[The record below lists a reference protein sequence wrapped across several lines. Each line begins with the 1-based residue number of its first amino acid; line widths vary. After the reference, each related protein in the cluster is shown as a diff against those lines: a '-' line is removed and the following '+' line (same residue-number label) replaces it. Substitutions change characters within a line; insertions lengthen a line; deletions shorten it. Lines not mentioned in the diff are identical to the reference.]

1 MGRPLRIEYPGA
13 FYHVTSRGNEQK
25 DIFKS
30 EGDREKFLTYLES
43 AAERYGAIFHAYC
56 LMSNHYHLMI
66 ETPEGNL
73 SRIMKHINN
82 SYTNYFNV
90 KRKRAGHLLQ
100 GRYKAV
106 LVEADAYAAE
116 LSRYIHLNPVR
127 AKMVALPEEYKW
139 SSYRFY
145 LENPAPPWLS
155 TGFVLGYFGADPG
168 KQRVHYRDYIL
179 EAVGKKSP
187 DLLSGSI
194 ASTILG
200 SDDFVRYI
208 KETYLEGLAPDRD
221 IPALREL
228 QGRPDIGKIK
238 AAAGEAFPD
247 SGRLARAA
255 GIYLCHRFSGAR
267 LQEIGDLFGLSPSGV
282 TQAGKRFDEALKKDK
297 VLEKKVLEVAPRK
310 LDLPL
315 AQRRTH

>member
-30 EGDREKFLTYLES
+30 EADREKFLTYLDS
-43 AAERYGAIFHAYC
+43 AAERYGAVFHAYC

-82 SYTNYFNV
+82 SYTNYFNI

-100 GRYKAV
+100 GRYKAI
-106 LVEADAYAAE
+106 LIEADAYAAE

-127 AKMVALPEEYKW
+127 AKMVSSPEEYKW

-145 LENPAPPWLS
+145 SEGEAPSWLS
-155 TGFVLGYFGADPG
+155 TGFVLGYFGTEPEE
-168 KQRVHYRDYIL
+168 QSRSYRTYIM
-179 EAVGKKSP
+179 EAIGKKHVDP
-187 DLLSGSI
+187 LAGSV

-200 SDDFVRYI
+200 SDDFVRDI
-208 KETYLEGLAPDRD
+208 KEKYLEGRNSERD

-228 QGRPDIGKIK
+228 IPKPDILMIK
-238 AAAGEAFPD
+238 GAAEESFPKD
-247 SGRLARAA
+247 GRLARAA
-255 GIYLCHRFSGAR
+255 GIYLCHRFSGAK
-267 LQEIGDLFGLSPSGV
+267 LQDIGDLYGISQSGV
-282 TQAGKRFDEALKKDK
+282 TQASKRFEEVMKNDSALEKR
-297 VLEKKVLEVAPRK
+297 VLEIARK
-310 LDLPL
+310 SNLSNV
-315 AQRRTH
+315 

>member
-30 EGDREKFLTYLES
+30 EADREKFLAYLES
-43 AAERYGAIFHAYC
+43 AAERYGAVFHAYC

-82 SYTNYFNV
+82 SYTNYFNI

-100 GRYKAV
+100 GRYKAI
-106 LVEADAYAAE
+106 LIEADAYAAE

-127 AKMVALPEEYKW
+127 AKMVSSPEEYKW

-145 LENPAPPWLS
+145 SEGEAPSWLS
-155 TGFVLGYFGADPG
+155 TGFVLGYFGSEPEE
-168 KQRVHYRDYIL
+168 QSRSYRTYIM
-179 EAVGKKSP
+179 EAIGKKFFDP
-187 DLLSGSI
+187 LSGSV

-200 SDDFVRYI
+200 SDDFVRDI
-208 KETYLEGLAPDRD
+208 REKYLEGRDSERD

-228 QGRPDIGKIK
+228 TPKPDILMIK
-238 AAAGEAFPD
+238 GAAEESFSKD
-247 SGRLARAA
+247 GRLARAA
-255 GIYLCHRFSGAR
+255 GIYLCHRFSGAK
-267 LQEIGDLFGLSPSGV
+267 LQDIGDLYGISQSGV
-282 TQAGKRFDEALKKDK
+282 TQASRRFEEAMKMDRS
-297 VLEKKVLEVAPRK
+297 LEKRVLGIARK
-310 LDLPL
+310 SKLSNV
-315 AQRRTH
+315 

>member
-30 EGDREKFLTYLES
+30 ESDREKFLTYLKS
-43 AAERYGAIFHAYC
+43 AAERYGAVFHAYC

-100 GRYKAV
+100 GRYKAILIEV
-106 LVEADAYAAE
+106 DAYAAE

-127 AKMVALPEEYKW
+127 AKMVSSPEEYRW

-145 LENPAPPWLS
+145 SEGAAPSWLS
-155 TGFVLGYFGADPG
+155 TGFVLGYFGTEPEE
-168 KQRVHYRDYIL
+168 QSRSYRTYIM
-179 EAVGKKSP
+179 EAIGKKYVDP
-187 DLLSGSI
+187 LAGSV

-200 SDDFVRYI
+200 SDDFVRDI
-208 KETYLEGLAPDRD
+208 RKKHLEGRDSDRD
-221 IPALREL
+221 IPALMEL
-228 QGRPDIGKIK
+228 KQRPDIKKIREGAEK
-238 AAAGEAFPD
+238 AFP
-247 SGRLARAA
+247 GNERQTRAA
-255 GIYLCHRFSGAR
+255 GIYLCHRLSGAR
-267 LQEIGDLFGLSPSGV
+267 LKEIGDLYGISQSGV
-282 TQAGKRFDEALKKDK
+282 TQASRRFEDVMENDSALEKR
-297 VLEKKVLEVAPRK
+297 VLEIARRLNLSKV
-310 LDLPL
+310 
-315 AQRRTH
+315 

>member
-43 AAERYGAIFHAYC
+43 AAERYGAVFHAYC

-145 LENPAPPWLS
+145 LENSAPPWLS
-155 TGFVLGYFGADPG
+155 TGFVLGYFGADPD
-168 KQRVHYRDYIL
+168 KQRVHYRDYTL

-187 DLLSGSI
+187 DLLSDSI

-208 KETYLEGLAPDRD
+208 KETYLEGMTPDRD

-238 AAAGEAFPD
+238 AEAVKAFPG
-247 SGRLARAA
+247 SGRLARAV
-255 GIYLCHRFSGAR
+255 GIYLCHRFSGAK
-267 LQEIGDLFGLSPSGV
+267 LQEIGDLFGLTPSGV
-282 TQAGKRFDEALKKDK
+282 TQAGKRFEEAMKKDK
-297 VLEKKVLEVAPRK
+297 VLEKKVLEVAKK
-310 LDLPL
+310 LDLSIV
-315 AQRRTH
+315 

>member
-1 MGRPLRIEYPGA
+1 
-13 FYHVTSRGNEQK
+13 
-25 DIFKS
+25 
-30 EGDREKFLTYLES
+30 
-43 AAERYGAIFHAYC
+43 
-56 LMSNHYHLMI
+56 MSNHYHLMI

-145 LENPAPPWLS
+145 LESPAPPWLS
-155 TGFVLGYFGADPG
+155 TGFVLGYFGTDPG

-179 EAVGKKSP
+179 EAVCKESP

-208 KETYLEGLAPDRD
+208 KETYLEGMTLDRD

-238 AAAGEAFPD
+238 AAAVKAFPG
-247 SGRLARAA
+247 SGRMARVA
-255 GIYLCHRFSGAR
+255 GIYLCHRFSGAK
-267 LQEIGDLFGLSPSGV
+267 LQEIGDLFDLTPSGV
-282 TQAGKRFDEALKKDK
+282 TQAGKRFEEAMKKDK
-297 VLEKKVLEVAPRK
+297 VLEKKVLEVARK
-310 LDLPL
+310 LDLSM

>member
-30 EGDREKFLTYLES
+30 EADREKFLTYLES
-43 AAERYGAIFHAYC
+43 ATERYGAVFHAYC

-66 ETPEGNL
+66 ETPGGNL

-82 SYTNYFNV
+82 SYTNYFNI

-100 GRYKAV
+100 GRYKAI
-106 LVEADAYAAE
+106 LIEADTYAAE

-127 AKMVALPEEYKW
+127 AKKVSSPEEYKW

-145 LENPAPPWLS
+145 SEGAGPSWLS
-155 TGFVLGYFGADPG
+155 TGFVLGYFGTDPDE
-168 KQRVHYRDYIL
+168 RRRNYITYIL
-179 EAVGKKSP
+179 EDVGKKSP
-187 DLLSGSI
+187 DPLAGSV

-200 SDDFVRYI
+200 TDDFVRDI
-208 KETYLEGLAPDRD
+208 REKYLEGRASDRD

-228 QGRPDIGKIK
+228 TGRPDIMMIK
-238 AAAGEAFPD
+238 EAVEEAFPGN
-247 SGRLARAA
+247 GRLARAA
-255 GIYLCHRFSGAR
+255 GIYLCHRFSGAK
-267 LQEIGDLFGLSPSGV
+267 LKDIGDLYGISESGV
-282 TQAGKRFDEALKKDK
+282 TQAGKRFEETMKKDSSLEK
-297 VLEKKVLEVAPRK
+297 RVLEIARK
-310 LDLPL
+310 LSLSIV
-315 AQRRTH
+315 